1 LVYRPDS
8 LDGDTRVMNNIHVS
22 IIMPVFNAEKT
33 IRLCLDSIYALN
45 YPSDRYEVIVVDN
58 GSTDSS
64 ADIISN
70 YPVRYIS
77 KPDGTISSV
86 RNAGALQANGEI
98 LAFVDSDCLVDK
110 EWVNEALKILADN
123 SVGVTGSGYLTSDTY
138 TWVEKAWLYESR
150 HKPFRTEFLPGGNLI
165 ARAEVFKRINGFDE
179 KLTTSEDADF
189 CMRAIRAGYQ
199 VINSCDIRT
208 VHLGNAK
215 TLAQFIKKE
224 IWYGNNVL
232 NNVMQYQFDK
242 VFCLTVSF
250 IIANVA
256 LLAGMALICFGHYL
270 VMVLSAIMLTSI
282 ILTSGIHRVMRSKKY
297 QYFTH
302 ICFLY
307 YLYYSARTI
316 ALIKSIYLS
325 MNRRET

>member
-1 LVYRPDS
+1 
-8 LDGDTRVMNNIHVS
+8 MNTIHVS
-22 IIMPVFNAEKT
+22 IIIPVFNAEKT
-33 IRLCLDSIYALN
+33 IRSCLDSIYALR
-45 YPSDRYEVIVVDN
+45 YPSDNYEVIVVDN

-64 ADIISN
+64 AAIISN

-86 RNAGALQANGEI
+86 RNAGAFQAKGKI

-110 EWVNEALKILADN
+110 EWINEALKVLVDN
-123 SVGVTGSGYLTSDTY
+123 SVGVAGSGYLTSDTY

-165 ARAEVFKRINGFDE
+165 AKAEVFMRINGFDE
-179 KLTTSEDADF
+179 NLTTSEDADF
-189 CMRAIRAGYQ
+189 CMRAIRAGYH

-215 TLAQFIKKE
+215 TVGQFIKKE
-224 IWYGNNVL
+224 IWYGKNVL
-232 NNVMQYQFDK
+232 DNVMQNQFDN

-250 IIANVA
+250 MVANIA
-256 LLAGMALICFGHYL
+256 LLVGMALICFGHYL
-270 VMVLSAIMLTSI
+270 VMVLSAIMLMSI
-282 ILTSGIHRVMRSKKY
+282 IVTSGIHRVMRSKKY

-316 ALIKSIYLS
+316 ALIKSIYFTV
-325 MNRRET
+325 NRREA